1 MVPPPVPDVCS
12 ALQQRPEVQRLMNLE
27 SKLSGELSQIRKT
40 IMQCK
45 QKQTWVTCTAW
56 WDKAKLA
63 QFKLEKKCVRKAEE

>member
-1 MVPPPVPDVCS
+1 
-12 ALQQRPEVQRLMNLE
+12 MNLE